1 MADDK
6 GAVIATIGMDAFRTR
21 LDMGIHVLYA
31 DEPVDAGGQDA
42 GPAPHD
48 FLKMGLASCTAI
60 TLRMYADRKAWPV
73 EQIRV
78 RVYLEKTEE
87 KTIFHRAIEL
97 QGNLDEAQRKR
108 LLQIANACPVHKT
121 LTQPIEVSTLL
132 IKEVNDPSQT
142 G

>member
-6 GAVIATIGMDAFRTR
+6 GAVVATIGMDAYRTK
-21 LDMGIHVLYA
+21 LDMGVHVLYA
-31 DEPVDAGGQDA
+31 DEPVDDGGQDA
-42 GPAPHD
+42 GPTPHD

-60 TLRMYADRKAWPV
+60 TLRMYANRKAWPV

-78 RVYLEKTEE
+78 RVYMEKIEE

-97 QGNLDEAQRKR
+97 QGNLDETQRKR

-121 LTQPIEVSTLL
+121 LTHPIEVSTLL
-132 IKEVNDPSQT
+132 VKQVNDPSQT